1 MPADTLY
8 EDDIVAWA
16 EQQSR
21 GLRELARTR
30 PDLSNLLD
38 WEHVAEEIEGVAQ
51 DFLFKFTG
59 LTRQFLIH
67 LAKALSAPRS
77 PAYGHWRTEAQAF
90 HDDAAEYFTRA
101 MRQKLDIDAL
111 WGKALR
117 QARLSLAEHG
127 DTLAADLTD
136 ECPLVLDELVD
147 PELDLDRAVAIA
159 EARLG
164 RTSRKHDLLS

>member
-67 LAKALSAPRS
+67 LAKALSVPRS
-77 PAYGHWRTEAQAF
+77 QAYGHWRTEAQAF

-101 MRQKLDIDAL
+101 MRQKVDIDRI

-117 QARLSLAEHG
+117 QAGLSLAEHG
-127 DTLAADLTD
+127 ESLAGDLAG
-136 ECPLVLDELVD
+136 ECPLTLDELID
-147 PELDLDRAVAIA
+147 PELDLDQAVSIA
-159 EARLG
+159 EMRLG
-164 RTSRKHDLLS
+164 RSRRANEPLS